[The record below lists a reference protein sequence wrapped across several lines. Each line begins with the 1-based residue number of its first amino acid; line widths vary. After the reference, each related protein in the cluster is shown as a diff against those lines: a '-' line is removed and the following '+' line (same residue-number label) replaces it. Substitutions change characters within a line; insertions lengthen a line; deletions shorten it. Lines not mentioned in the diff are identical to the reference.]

1 LKIDKHSATWK
12 AVTKFAESE
21 YSTAVEML
29 IADRNS
35 DQQRGIIH
43 VLHRL
48 AGLAD
53 DPLQEIIEDT
63 YR

>member
-1 LKIDKHSATWK
+1 MIDKHSATWR
-12 AVTKFAESE
+12 AVTEFAEAE

-29 IADRNS
+29 IADRDS
-35 DQQRGIIH
+35 ERQRGIIH

-63 YR
+63 YQ